1 MRTST
6 RFNRERAAVP
16 SARAFTQHVLSSAGT
31 PDDVV
36 ERMVLAVAEAC
47 NNAILHA
54 AGDDFT
60 VSILVDGGRA
70 LISISDDG
78 AGFDPP
84 ARPSMPGPQA
94 TGRRGLALMQA
105 LVDVVRVHRGELP
118 RHREASDVLK
128 TRAEAM
134 AGERPW
140 VDGRWMPPR
149 HVFVTVVC
157 RSGRVVPGP
166 DELFWLLAWRYS
178 NHLAAAYNGDV
189 YLVTGHGWTG
199 CADKRAGFTPALHS
213 RPRHLAV
220 QRPGAPEP

>member
-1 MRTST
+1 MAVRTST
-6 RFNRERAAVP
+6 RFSRERAAVP

-105 LVDVVRVHRGELP
+105 LVDVV
-118 RHREASDVLK
+118 DV
-128 TRAEAM
+128 TST
-134 AGERPW
+134 AGGTTVALMHAFPAARPQAAL
-140 VDGRWMPPR
+140 
-149 HVFVTVVC
+149 VVE
-157 RSGRVVPGP
+157 G
-166 DELFWLLAWRYS
+166 
-178 NHLAAAYNGDV
+178 
-189 YLVTGHGWTG
+189 
-199 CADKRAGFTPALHS
+199 
-213 RPRHLAV
+213 
-220 QRPGAPEP
+220 